1 MKINRIDPDKH
12 EYLQIISTIAK
23 KPKALCYTGNLPEKR
38 VPTVAIVGTRKPTT
52 YGKEVAYQLAFDLA
66 KAGIV
71 VVSGLA
77 LGTDGIA
84 HKGALDAGGTTI
96 AVLANSVD
104 SIYPRSHKNLGE
116 QIITSGGAIMSE
128 YEPPTEPRTYQF
140 LARNRIVSGI
150 SDAVI
155 IVEATSRSGTL
166 STATHALDQGRELF
180 AVPGNITSPLS
191 NGCNNLIKQ
200 GAAPVTSAQDILEVI
215 QPKAVTTQTQLILGD
230 NEAET
235 AIITFLQAGIRDG
248 DQLLQQTTL
257 SASEF
262 TQTLTMM
269 EIKGTIRALGA
280 NQWSLR

>member
-23 KPKALCYTGNLPEKR
+23 KPKALYYIGELPKTR
-38 VPTVAIVGTRKPTT
+38 QPTVAIVGTRKPTA
-52 YGKEVAYQLAFDLA
+52 YGKEVAHQLAYELA
-66 KAGIV
+66 REGIV
-71 VVSGLA
+71 IVSGLA

-84 HKGALDAGGTTI
+84 HRGALEAGGRTI

-104 SIYPRSHKNLGE
+104 SIYPRSHKDLGE
-116 QIITSGGAIMSE
+116 QIISSGGAIISE
-128 YEPPTEPRTYQF
+128 YEPPTEPRIYQF

-150 SDAVI
+150 SDAVV

-191 NGCNNLIKQ
+191 SGCNNLIKQ
-200 GAAPVTSAQDILEVI
+200 GATPVTSAQDILEII
-215 QPKAVTTQTQLILGD
+215 QPKTATTQTQLILGD
-230 NEAET
+230 TEAET
-235 AIITFLQAGIRDG
+235 SIITLLQTGIRDG
-248 DQLLQQTTL
+248 DQLLQQSNL
-257 SASEF
+257 SVSEF

-269 EIKGTIRALGA
+269 EIKGIIRALGA
-280 NQWSLR
+280 NNWTLR